1 MSTMEKM
8 QVLSDM
14 AQYDLCDK
22 VSDFKKSQ
30 VNLPGI
36 YHACGANGCQV
47 PIFKTLMSNKCKND
61 CKYCVNQ
68 SKNTPGGQGLAFRF
82 FPF

>member
-47 PIFKTLMSNKCKND
+47 PTTA
-61 CKYCVNQ
+61 
-68 SKNTPGGQGLAFRF
+68 NTA
-82 FPF
+82 

>member
-47 PIFKTLMSNKCKND
+47 PKRLQILHKPKQK
-61 CKYCVNQ
+61 
-68 SKNTPGGQGLAFRF
+68 
-82 FPF
+82 

>member
-47 PIFKTLMSNKCKND
+47 PQKRLQILHKPKQK
-61 CKYCVNQ
+61 
-68 SKNTPGGQGLAFRF
+68 
-82 FPF
+82 

>member
-22 VSDFKKSQ
+22 VSDFKNNMTYATRSAISRSLK
-30 VNLPGI
+30 
-36 YHACGANGCQV
+36 
-47 PIFKTLMSNKCKND
+47 
-61 CKYCVNQ
+61 
-68 SKNTPGGQGLAFRF
+68 
-82 FPF
+82 

>member
-47 PIFKTLMSNKCKND
+47 PIFKTQINAKTTA
-61 CKYCVNQ
+61 
-68 SKNTPGGQGLAFRF
+68 NTA
-82 FPF
+82 

>member
-47 PIFKTLMSNKCKND
+47 PCQINAKTTANI
-61 CKYCVNQ
+61 
-68 SKNTPGGQGLAFRF
+68 A
-82 FPF
+82 

>member
-47 PIFKTLMSNKCKND
+47 PKN
-61 CKYCVNQ
+61 
-68 SKNTPGGQGLAFRF
+68 GAFS
-82 FPF
+82 